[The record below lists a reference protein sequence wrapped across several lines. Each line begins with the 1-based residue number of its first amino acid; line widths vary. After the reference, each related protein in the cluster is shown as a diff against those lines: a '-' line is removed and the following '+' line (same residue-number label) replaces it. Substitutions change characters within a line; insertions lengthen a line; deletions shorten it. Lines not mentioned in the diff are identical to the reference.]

1 MPSRLATAIK
11 QTKPFVSTE
20 EEAFL
25 AVQRTA
31 SELNQGVAELLKPQ
45 GLTSPQYN
53 VLRIL
58 RGAGDAGLACREIAD
73 RLVARDPDVTRLL
86 DRMENQG
93 LIVRARVRADR
104 RVVTTR
110 ITAKG
115 RELVTKLDK
124 PVADLHLRQLGHLG
138 QAKLQTL
145 LALLDEARTPGD

>member
-1 MPSRLATAIK
+1 MTSKLAAALK

-31 SELNQGVAELLKPQ
+31 SELNQGIAELLKPL
-45 GLTSPQYN
+45 GLTAPQYN

-58 RGAGDAGLACREIAD
+58 RGAGNAGLACREIGA

-86 DRMENQG
+86 DRMEKQG
-93 LIVRARVRADR
+93 LIARARESADR
-104 RVVTTR
+104 RVVITR
-110 ITAKG
+110 ITPKG

-124 PVADLHLRQLGHLG
+124 PVSELHLRQLGHLG

-145 LALLDEARTPGD
+145 LGLLDEARTAED

>member
-20 EEAFL
+20 EEVFL

-31 SELNQGVAELLKPQ
+31 SELNQGIGELLKPE
-45 GLTSPQYN
+45 GITGPQYN

-58 RGAGDAGLACREIAD
+58 RGSGDEGLACREIGE
-73 RLVARDPDVTRLL
+73 RLVTRDPDVTRLL
-86 DRMENQG
+86 DRMESQG
-93 LIVRARVRADR
+93 LIARARESADR

-115 RELVTKLDK
+115 RELLARLDK
-124 PVADLHLRQLGHLG
+124 PIAELHLRQLGHLG
-138 QAKLQTL
+138 QTKLRKL
-145 LALLDEARTPGD
+145 LELLEEARAF

>member
-1 MPSRLATAIK
+1 MPSKLATALR

-31 SELNQGVAELLKPQ
+31 SELNQGIAELLKPA

-58 RGAGDAGLACREIAD
+58 RGAGEAGLACRDISE

-86 DRMENQG
+86 DRMEKQG
-93 LIVRARVRADR
+93 FIVRARATADR

-124 PVADLHLRQLGHLG
+124 PVSDLHLQQLGHLG
-138 QAKLQTL
+138 QAKLRTL
-145 LALLDEARTPGD
+145 LDLLDEARTRGD

>member
-31 SELNQGVAELLKPQ
+31 SELNQGLAELLKPV
-45 GLTSPQYN
+45 GLTGPQYN

-58 RGAGDAGLACREIAD
+58 RGAGEAGLACREIAE

-86 DRMENQG
+86 DRMEKQR
-93 LIVRARVRADR
+93 LIVRARESADR
-104 RVVTTR
+104 RVVITR

-115 RELVTKLDK
+115 RELVMQLDK
-124 PVADLHLRQLGHLG
+124 PVSDLHLRQLGHLG
-138 QAKLQTL
+138 QTKLQTL
-145 LALLDEARTPGD
+145 LELLDEARTPGD